1 MKLRA
6 LAFACLFLSFASP
19 SQAIVFSDDI
29 STLDAVAVDAGW
41 GLFYYDLYYL
51 TVDNPTSIYL
61 TLTPDPTDTFAPW
74 LGYWDGDFSA
84 APDYDTPFPVDFES
98 SYGTEGS
105 ILELTFNALPDI
117 EYQIMVATWDYY
129 PTTLGAYDLTI
140 LNAEQT
146 DFGFTASTSPI
157 LFPQSVPAP
166 ASWIILGLGLIVL
179 GVINRFGVAP
189 APMLARC

>member
-6 LAFACLFLSFASP
+6 LAFACLIVGFASP

-29 STLDAVAVDAGW
+29 STLDAVAVDASW

-61 TLTPDPTDTFAPW
+61 TLTPDPSDPFAPW

-84 APDYDTPFPVDFES
+84 VPDYDTPFPVDYAS
-98 SYGTEGS
+98 SNVEG
-105 ILELTFNALPDI
+105 LELDLTFNALPNI

-140 LNAEQT
+140 LNSEQT
-146 DFGFTASTSPI
+146 DFGFTASASPI
-157 LFPQSVPAP
+157 LIPQSVPAP
-166 ASWIILGLGLIVL
+166 DSWIILGLGLIVL
-179 GVINRFGVAP
+179 GMVHRLGIAP
-189 APMLARC
+189 APAIARC